1 MSTHLFFCS
10 TNIEVQAEKDYDT
23 AHFTME
29 ETLKEIVSEE
39 NYCGNSLILDNTE
52 TNVSCKCC
60 S

>member
-1 MSTHLFFCS
+1 M
-10 TNIEVQAEKDYDT
+10 EAEKGYDT

-29 ETLKEIVSEE
+29 ETLKEIVREE
-39 NYCGNSLILDNTE
+39 NYCGNSLILGNTE